1 MTKFISKTLLVTLS
15 LVLAL
20 TTTALG
26 QRRNFQSQSQGQ
38 SQVSTNRGTQTDAA
52 TVFRSARDLIT
63 DGQWARAQEKFSDY
77 ISSYPNEKN
86 LDAALYWMAYAQQKL
101 AKYDECRTT
110 ILRLMEKYPAS
121 SWRNDARLL
130 LAQVPG
136 SYTVRYDPSYTI
148 QGTASTP
155 AQEPTVAYAPAAPG
169 SPSTPVIVRRP
180 GQGIGEGVGVGGA
193 WSLDE
198 FADSGSDD

>member
-1 MTKFISKTLLVTLS
+1 MTKPLISKTLLVTLS
-15 LVLAL
+15 LVLTL
-20 TTTALG
+20 TTTAFG
-26 QRRNFQSQSQGQ
+26 QRRNFQSQSQPQ
-38 SQVSTNRGTQTDAA
+38 PASQNQPSSSRAATQADAA
-52 TVFRSARDLIT
+52 AVFSSARDLIT

-77 ISSYPNEKN
+77 VSSYPNEKN

-148 QGTASTP
+148 QG
-155 AQEPTVAYAPAAPG
+155 
-169 SPSTPVIVRRP
+169 
-180 GQGIGEGVGVGGA
+180 
-193 WSLDE
+193 
-198 FADSGSDD
+198 